1 MEIST
6 TSPTITSLD
15 ISEMVESLHADVK
28 RSIARLVTQGV
39 IVQPPT
45 ADIPFVDA
53 MGRQRT
59 QKVSLFTEANKR
71 DSYVVVAQLSPVFT
85 ARLVDRWQELEAAQ
99 KTQAIVRQQAPVAL
113 PEAFERLLE
122 RKLKMRSEL
131 AAIYSQKRSEYELVL
146 QELARLSRDK
156 TRLSFEAAELE
167 SELEPLDIEIETAL
181 SFVEKERKCLI
192 DQASATLADRINKKF
207 PSMKKVPSL
216 APVAG

>member
-59 QKVSLFTEANKR
+59 QKVSLFTESNKR
-71 DSYVVVAQLSPVFT
+71 DSYVVVAQLSPPFT

-99 KTQAIVRQQAPVAL
+99 RTKAQIQQQAPVAL
-113 PEAFERLLE
+113 PEAFETSLR
-122 RKLKMRSEL
+122 RKIKAHAEL
-131 AAIYSQKRSEYELVL
+131 AAVFKQKEAEYEHV
-146 QELARLSRDK
+146 
-156 TRLSFEAAELE
+156 
-167 SELEPLDIEIETAL
+167 
-181 SFVEKERKCLI
+181 
-192 DQASATLADRINKKF
+192 
-207 PSMKKVPSL
+207 SL
-216 APVAG
+216 